1 VSNYLPIMALCL
13 GLVFVMAGGGAKGWR
28 AGESILVVVLLLL
41 GAAAIFGFILA
52 RQ

>member
-1 VSNYLPIMALCL
+1 MTNYLPIMALCL

-28 AGESILVVVLLLL
+28 AGESILLVIGLLL